1 MFFLRQTRG
10 PLKDVQ
16 EHRLQLKQCV
26 ACLLLLAVVGADWLM
41 VIAISRLNDPLWSAN
56 CLPAPRPQGKP
67 LDPREPFHCRVVPPR
82 SLTRFTTPL
91 SPGPEQISIIL
102 RLGA

>member
-67 LDPREPFHCRVVPPR
+67 PDPREPLPIANISVPVYPPPISFH
-82 SLTRFTTPL
+82 FTVALFLLAP
-91 SPGPEQISIIL
+91 
-102 RLGA
+102 